1 MKPNFSQFSK
11 PDRSNLIGAPG
22 SYAQPKPSR
31 VVPDPVGPSAAP
43 KKPKINPNSMVD
55 VPGVNNFNRFSGG
68 PSTSDIRTRF
78 EGE

>member
-1 MKPNFSQFSK
+1 MNLNAPQFSK

-22 SYAQPKPSR
+22 STAQPKPAR

-43 KKPKINPNSMVD
+43 QKPKINSNSMVD
-55 VPGVNNFNRFSGG
+55 VPGVNNFNMFSNT
-68 PSTSDIRTRF
+68 PTSSITTRY